1 MWVAGSLLGSAASLV
16 MVAMLVAA
24 WAGDGDGAWADL
36 QDPGAA
42 AGLNGA
48 AGDPTAVADARGS
61 GPGVEGGGAADA
73 DCGDGR
79 CRDPRYSDSH
89 EYLYGAGRAD
99 PPEGRFVDVAVW
111 AYGSCGVRDSGE
123 LVCWGD
129 HWSAAPEGRFTK
141 VSMSGSHGCALAV
154 NGSVECWGDN
164 DSGQIDAPQ
173 GEFVEVSVSGSRS
186 CAVALDA
193 SVRCWGADADLA
205 IPAGDF
211 AKVYADSLCGL
222 RTDGEYVCWGQD
234 GRYGALLD
242 APESEFEAL
251 SMELGY
257 ACALSTDGEVSCWG
271 SSANFEGDSPP
282 AAAADGPFVSLS
294 VGYGHACALAADG
307 SVECWGNNDAGQA
320 EPRQGPFVQVTA
332 GREFTCALDAA
343 GEVSCWGHGSTD
355 RRARALRRISAG
367 HNFLCGILA
376 SDATVSCWPQ
386 RTGGGLL
393 EDELLEDEP
402 RGGGYVDVDA
412 GRDYACALKAD
423 GQAVCWGYRDDLWEV
438 FAFASEQRYRAI
450 AVGYRAACGL
460 RTDGTGH
467 CWIPDWHP
475 PGPGGQ
481 FAHVAAGPCGIR
493 PTRNIECWGF
503 TEHRRRAPRQHR
515 AAHRRRHW
523 LANLLRDKG
532 YKLSHRL
539 LGPRDQPPTI
549 RDRGLLLPDL
559 HGTLKN
565 LRAHNQQR
573 TAVLVPGPAG
583 PRCTSANP
591 ATAGTARASR
601 ASTCRKE
608 HSPRSQSGADTPAP
622 SAPTERSPAGA
633 ATSTTVFGSR
643 VPTSPTSRMYQPF
656 GGGHGPCSLPLPS
669 LSLSPWSPQ
678 RYSAPGAAAP
688 AGATIPSSPPAS
700 PTPKPPSAPWTA

>member
-1 MWVAGSLLGSAASLV
+1 
-16 MVAMLVAA
+16 
-24 WAGDGDGAWADL
+24 
-36 QDPGAA
+36 
-42 AGLNGA
+42 
-48 AGDPTAVADARGS
+48 
-61 GPGVEGGGAADA
+61 
-73 DCGDGR
+73 
-79 CRDPRYSDSH
+79 
-89 EYLYGAGRAD
+89 
-99 PPEGRFVDVAVW
+99 
-111 AYGSCGVRDSGE
+111 
-123 LVCWGD
+123 
-129 HWSAAPEGRFTK
+129 
-141 VSMSGSHGCALAV
+141 MSGSHGCALAV

-320 EPRQGPFVQVTA
+320 ESRQGPFVQVTA

-503 TEHRRRAPRQHR
+503 TEHVGEPPDSIGPLTDAATGWQISCGIKVTSSAIACWDPETNHQRFAIEGSYSQISTAHSRICALTTNSALRCWFRAGGPALHLCKPGDCWNRQGEQSFDMPEGTFTKIAIGSRHACAIR
-515 AAHRRRHW
+515 TDGTVACWGSNFYNSLWEPSADEPDESDVSAIWWRPWPLLAA
-523 LANLLRDKG
+523 A
-532 YKLSHRL
+532 
-539 LGPRDQPPTI
+539 
-549 RDRGLLLPDL
+549 
-559 HGTLKN
+559 
-565 LRAHNQQR
+565 
-573 TAVLVPGPAG
+573 AVLVAVAVVAAEVLSARRRRSGRGDDPIEPASVADPETTERALDGLIRSDHPGRP
-583 PRCTSANP
+583 
-591 ATAGTARASR
+591 
-601 ASTCRKE
+601 
-608 HSPRSQSGADTPAP
+608 DTP
-622 SAPTERSPAGA
+622 
-633 ATSTTVFGSR
+633 
-643 VPTSPTSRMYQPF
+643 
-656 GGGHGPCSLPLPS
+656 
-669 LSLSPWSPQ
+669 
-678 RYSAPGAAAP
+678 
-688 AGATIPSSPPAS
+688 
-700 PTPKPPSAPWTA
+700 K